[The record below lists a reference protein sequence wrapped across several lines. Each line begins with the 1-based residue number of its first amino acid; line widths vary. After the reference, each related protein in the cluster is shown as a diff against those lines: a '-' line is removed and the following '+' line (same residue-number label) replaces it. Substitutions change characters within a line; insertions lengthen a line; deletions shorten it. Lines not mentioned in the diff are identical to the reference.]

1 MKKQEEND
9 LVNSLLILFN
19 RTFIT
24 SKIPASREGMKVTS
38 AFEKKG
44 SKQELDKR
52 RGLYITDIISKIF
65 GEDYE
70 D

>member
-9 LVNSLLILFN
+9 LVNRLLILFN

-38 AFEKKG
+38 ALEKKG

>member
-1 MKKQEEND
+1 
-9 LVNSLLILFN
+9 
-19 RTFIT
+19 
-24 SKIPASREGMKVTS
+24 MKVTS